1 MELDTQ
7 RSGHGIGLCLPV
19 QAVPAAWS
27 SSATTGRRL
36 SARA

>member
-7 RSGHGIGLCLPV
+7 RSAHGIGLCTPV
-19 QAVPAAWS
+19 QAVPAAWRS
-27 SSATTGRRL
+27 IATTVRRL

>member
-7 RSGHGIGLCLPV
+7 RSAHGIGLCTPV

-27 SSATTGRRL
+27 SSVTTGRRL